1 MTQKQHSRAKTSSV
15 DAIALLTEDHKKV
28 QKLFQEFEKLSEADG
43 DESKQALVKMI
54 CAELTIHATIEEEI
68 FYPAARQALKEEDL
82 LDEAEVEHAT
92 AKELVAQLETM
103 QAGDDLY
110 DAKVTVLN
118 EYIEHHVKEEQTQL
132 FPQVKKAKLDLEA
145 VGEKMLER
153 KQELQEEMGLIEEGD
168 AEDDEEGE
176 ATTRP
181 RTPVRAGKR

>member
-28 QKLFQEFEKLSEADG
+28 QKLFQEFEKLSDAD
-43 DESKQALVKMI
+43 DMESKQALVEMI

-68 FYPAARQALKEEDL
+68 FYPAARQAVENEDL

-118 EYIEHHVKEEQTQL
+118 EYIDHHVKEEQNQL

-145 VGEKMLER
+145 LGEKMLER
-153 KQELQEEMGLIEEGD
+153 KQELQEEMGLSEKD
-168 AEDDEEGE
+168 AVEDDEEA
-176 ATTRP
+176 ATARR